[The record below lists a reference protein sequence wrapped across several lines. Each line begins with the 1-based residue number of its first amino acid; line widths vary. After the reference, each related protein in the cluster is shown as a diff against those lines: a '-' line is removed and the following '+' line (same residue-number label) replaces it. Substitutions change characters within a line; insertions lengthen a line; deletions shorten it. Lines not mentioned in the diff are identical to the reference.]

1 MQCGC
6 SRSRFASLIF
16 SEIRYANI
24 SKTDVGELR
33 GRALLG
39 RLGLIVDLINEN
51 THPLIAAPVS
61 IYSAA
66 IVSRRLLFDTIGTS
80 LDCPASHN
88 AALSECINGMSKQR
102 ESPWMYLWAMNDE

>member
-66 IVSRRLLFDTIGTS
+66 LFRVVFNS
-80 LDCPASHN
+80 MPSVPAFIAPLPIMQPYQN
-88 AALSECINGMSKQR
+88 ASTACQSSVKVLGCTFG
-102 ESPWMYLWAMNDE
+102 L